1 MWRLLALGHGER
13 AAALG
18 QGGHG
23 CVQALGERQDLLLQ
37 LKDATLQ
44 LPLPLAL
51 TLTEQALK
59 PASPAPARL
68 GTAWAWWLDVP

>member
-44 LPLPLAL
+44 LTLPLP
-51 TLTEQALK
+51 LTEQALK